1 MTRDFPNTEIGFIG
15 IGKLG
20 FPLAKRLSEAGLKV
34 NAYDIQEKYSEKC
47 DGTNITFIK
56 NLEYITKI
64 SDIFFLCLPG
74 PDEIKNL
81 LLERNDFVGLMKKNT
96 FIIDHS
102 TGDPRMVETIVKELK
117 PKSIRYID
125 VPVSGGVEAAV
136 TGKLTA
142 LVGSKKTYFDLVRP
156 YLKLTCSTIVHTGK
170 PGTATL
176 VKLLNNL
183 ACFTLDQV
191 LAECLTIGR
200 KAGLDSDLMY
210 QALRSS
216 AIGSGGNINIRVTE
230 TFMKND
236 FNPRFMLKHARK
248 DVGLALDLA
257 KDLEV
262 PLRIVPLCLEE
273 IDEAI
278 SRGFADK
285 DASVA
290 MSIQEER
297 SNVRVRPY

>member
-1 MTRDFPNTEIGFIG
+1 M
-15 IGKLG
+15 
-20 FPLAKRLSEAGLKV
+20 
-34 NAYDIQEKYSEKC
+34 
-47 DGTNITFIK
+47 
-56 NLEYITKI
+56 
-64 SDIFFLCLPG
+64 
-74 PDEIKNL
+74 
-81 LLERNDFVGLMKKNT
+81 
-96 FIIDHS
+96 
-102 TGDPRMVETIVKELK
+102 
-117 PKSIRYID
+117 
-125 VPVSGGVEAAV
+125 
-136 TGKLTA
+136 
-142 LVGSKKTYFDLVRP
+142 
-156 YLKLTCSTIVHTGK
+156 
-170 PGTATL
+170 
-176 VKLLNNL
+176 KLLNNL

-262 PLRIVPLCLEE
+262 PLRIAPLCLEE

>member
-1 MTRDFPNTEIGFIG
+1 MGSEMCIRD
-15 IGKLG
+15 
-20 FPLAKRLSEAGLKV
+20 R
-34 NAYDIQEKYSEKC
+34 
-47 DGTNITFIK
+47 
-56 NLEYITKI
+56 
-64 SDIFFLCLPG
+64 
-74 PDEIKNL
+74 
-81 LLERNDFVGLMKKNT
+81 
-96 FIIDHS
+96 
-102 TGDPRMVETIVKELK
+102 
-117 PKSIRYID
+117 
-125 VPVSGGVEAAV
+125 
-136 TGKLTA
+136 
-142 LVGSKKTYFDLVRP
+142 
-156 YLKLTCSTIVHTGK
+156 
-170 PGTATL
+170 
-176 VKLLNNL
+176 
-183 ACFTLDQV
+183 
-191 LAECLTIGR
+191 
-200 KAGLDSDLMY
+200 AGLDSDLMY

-262 PLRIVPLCLEE
+262 PLRIAPLCLEE